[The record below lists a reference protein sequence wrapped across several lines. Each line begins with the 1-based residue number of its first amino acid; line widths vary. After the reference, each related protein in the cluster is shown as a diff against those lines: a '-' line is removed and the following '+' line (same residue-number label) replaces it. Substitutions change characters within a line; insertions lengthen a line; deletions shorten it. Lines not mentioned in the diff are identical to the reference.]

1 MDARDKKELE
11 ILERLLRDAAP
22 ALQELEPDPHL
33 PARVRALA
41 RERAAGGAGSP
52 SPARRWGL
60 VTAGAAALAVAA
72 LIGGYVGYRAGLA
85 RAPLTPATTAA
96 EITTDTDAGE
106 DLAAIDAFWSAWSQ
120 GGFADD
126 LSDLSGTGEVA
137 E

>member
-11 ILERLLRDAAP
+11 TLERLLRDAAP
-22 ALQELEPDPHL
+22 ALPELEPDPHL

-41 RERAAGGAGSP
+41 RERAVGRAGAP

-85 RAPLTPATTAA
+85 RAPLTPAVTTVDT
-96 EITTDTDAGE
+96 TTDTGE

-126 LSDLSGTGEVA
+126 LSDLSGTSEVA